1 MKALQNLRVGTKIIA
16 LVMLMAVFLSVVGYT
31 GYYNNL
37 KSNDII
43 NTLYTDKLRSISL
56 LKEARAA
63 NRNIQGISYRLLTA
77 PLTQTEYLEL
87 KNEMDALITQFN
99 EIWTNYKQTNPDT
112 YEQDMFPT
120 FESELEQYRTERE
133 EALAIASAG
142 NEEEGFRYFT
152 REVTPHMEKLNSILL
167 EISDYNDRTS
177 KEMMDQANEDFKSS
191 TRVIII
197 VLAAAVVL
205 AIAVGTFIG
214 RLISV
219 PLNKVVTNVNEI
231 ARGNLTVEAVKL
243 DTKDEIGILAQAVN
257 QMAANLKDLIKHVS
271 VSAEQVASSSEELSA
286 SSEQQA
292 LATSQVATAIADVA
306 AGTEKQSMAI
316 DDTSMAIEQISA
328 AIQQVAAT
336 SSEVAEQAS
345 NTSLAAQDGQKV
357 IDQAIKQMNR
367 IGHATDVTQGAV
379 DKLAQ
384 GSRMIGEITDVI
396 SDIASQTNLL
406 ALNAAIEAA
415 RAGEQGRGFAV
426 VAEEVRKLAE
436 QSSKAANQIAEL
448 INENQ
453 LNINNAVTAM
463 QTGNQDVQHGIEM
476 VSSVGATFEQI
487 AGSIN
492 QSVNSIQEVSAS
504 VEEMAGGSQQI
515 VNAINQID
523 TISKQNLSQSQ
534 TVSAATE
541 EQSASVEQ
549 ISSSS
554 QALAKM
560 AQDLQ
565 LAVSKFS
572 V

>member
-243 DTKDEIGILAQAVN
+243 DTKDEIGLLAQAVN

-463 QTGNQDVQHGIEM
+463 QTGNQDVQQGIEM

>member
-243 DTKDEIGILAQAVN
+243 DTKDEIGLLAQAVN

-292 LATSQVATAIADVA
+292 LATSQVATA
-306 AGTEKQSMAI
+306 
-316 DDTSMAIEQISA
+316 
-328 AIQQVAAT
+328 
-336 SSEVAEQAS
+336 
-345 NTSLAAQDGQKV
+345 
-357 IDQAIKQMNR
+357 
-367 IGHATDVTQGAV
+367 
-379 DKLAQ
+379 
-384 GSRMIGEITDVI
+384 
-396 SDIASQTNLL
+396 
-406 ALNAAIEAA
+406 
-415 RAGEQGRGFAV
+415 
-426 VAEEVRKLAE
+426 
-436 QSSKAANQIAEL
+436 
-448 INENQ
+448 
-453 LNINNAVTAM
+453 
-463 QTGNQDVQHGIEM
+463 
-476 VSSVGATFEQI
+476 
-487 AGSIN
+487 
-492 QSVNSIQEVSAS
+492 
-504 VEEMAGGSQQI
+504 
-515 VNAINQID
+515 
-523 TISKQNLSQSQ
+523 
-534 TVSAATE
+534 
-541 EQSASVEQ
+541 
-549 ISSSS
+549 
-554 QALAKM
+554 
-560 AQDLQ
+560 
-565 LAVSKFS
+565 
-572 V
+572 

>member
-16 LVMLMAVFLSVVGYT
+16 LVMLMTVFLSVVGYT

-37 KSNDII
+37 KSNEII
-43 NTLYTDKLRSISL
+43 NTLYTDKLSSISL
-56 LKEARAA
+56 LKEARVA

-87 KNEMDALITQFN
+87 KTEMDGSVTQFN
-99 EIWTNYKQTNPDT
+99 ENWTHYKQTNPDA
-112 YEQDMFPT
+112 YEQDMFPI
-120 FESELEQYRTERE
+120 FESVLEQYRTERE
-133 EALAIASAG
+133 KALDIAAAG
-142 NEEEGFRYFT
+142 NGEEGFRYFT
-152 REVTPHMEKLNSILL
+152 KEATPHMEKLNSILL

-177 KEMMDQANEDFKSS
+177 KEMMAQANEDFKSS
-191 TRVIII
+191 TRAIII
-197 VLAAAVVL
+197 VLATAVVL

-463 QTGNQDVQHGIEM
+463 QTGNQDVKHGIEM

-492 QSVNSIQEVSAS
+492 LSVNSIQEVSAS

>member
-463 QTGNQDVQHGIEM
+463 QTGNQDVQQGIEM

>member
-1 MKALQNLRVGTKIIA
+1 MKALLNLKVGTKIIT

-37 KSNDII
+37 KSNEII
-43 NTLYTDKLRSISL
+43 NTLYTDKLKSISL
-56 LKEARAA
+56 LKEARAV
-63 NRNIQGISYRLLTA
+63 NRNIQGMLYRLLTA
-77 PLTQTEYLEL
+77 PLTQAEYLEL
-87 KNEMDALITQFN
+87 KTEMETQINQFN
-99 EIWTNYKQTNPDT
+99 ENWTNYKQTNPDT
-112 YEQDMFPT
+112 YEQDRFPT
-120 FESELEQYRTERE
+120 FETALEQYRTERE
-133 EALAIASAG
+133 KALAIASAG
-142 NEEEGFRYFT
+142 NGEEGFRYFT
-152 REVTPHMEKLNSILL
+152 SEVTPHMEKVNSILL
-167 EISDYNDRTS
+167 EISDYNDQTS

-191 TRVIII
+191 TRTIII
-197 VLAAAVVL
+197 VLAAAVLL

-214 RLISV
+214 RLVSV
-219 PLNKVVTNVNEI
+219 PLNKVVANVNEI
-231 ARGNLTVEAVKL
+231 ARGNLTVEEVRL
-243 DTKDEIGILAQAVN
+243 DTKDEIGILAKAVN
-257 QMAANLKDLIKHVS
+257 QMTANLKNLIQHVS

-292 LATSQVATAIADVA
+292 LATSQVATAITDVA
-306 AGTEKQSMAI
+306 TGTEKQSMAI
-316 DDTSMAIEQISA
+316 DETSTAIEQISA

-345 NTSLAAQDGQKV
+345 NTSLSAKDGQKI
-357 IDQAIKQMNR
+357 IDQAIKQMNK
-367 IGHATDVTQGAV
+367 IGHATDITQGAV
-379 DKLAQ
+379 DKLAL

-453 LNINNAVTAM
+453 ANINNAVTAM
-463 QTGNQDVQHGIEM
+463 LAGNQDVKNGIEM

-492 QSVNSIQEVSAS
+492 QSVSSIQEVSAS
-504 VEEMAGGSQQI
+504 VEEMARGSQQI
-515 VNAINQID
+515 VNSINQID

-554 QALAKM
+554 QSLAKM

>member
-1 MKALQNLRVGTKIIA
+1 MKALLNLKVGTKIIT

-37 KSNDII
+37 KSNEII
-43 NTLYTDKLRSISL
+43 NTLYTDKLKSISL
-56 LKEARAA
+56 LKEARAV
-63 NRNIQGISYRLLTA
+63 NRNVQGMFYRLLTA
-77 PLTQTEYLEL
+77 PLTQAEYLEL
-87 KNEMDALITQFN
+87 KTEMETQINQFN
-99 EIWTNYKQTNPDT
+99 ENWTNYKQTNPDT
-112 YEQDMFPT
+112 YEQDRFPT
-120 FESELEQYRTERE
+120 FETALEQYRAERE
-133 EALAIASAG
+133 KALAIASAG
-142 NEEEGFRYFT
+142 NGEEGFRYFT
-152 REVTPHMEKLNSILL
+152 SEVTPHMEKVNSILL
-167 EISDYNDRTS
+167 EISDYNDQTS

-191 TRVIII
+191 TRTIII
-197 VLAAAVVL
+197 VLAAAVLL

-214 RLISV
+214 RLVSV
-219 PLNKVVTNVNEI
+219 PLNKVVANVNEI
-231 ARGNLTVEAVKL
+231 ARGNLTVEEVRL
-243 DTKDEIGILAQAVN
+243 DTKDEIGILAKAVN
-257 QMAANLKDLIKHVS
+257 QMTANLKNLIQHVS

-292 LATSQVATAIADVA
+292 LATSQVAAAITDVA
-306 AGTEKQSMAI
+306 TGTEKQSMAI
-316 DDTSMAIEQISA
+316 DETSTAIEQISA

-345 NTSLAAQDGQKV
+345 NTSLSAKDGQKI
-357 IDQAIKQMNR
+357 IDQAIKQMNK

-379 DKLAQ
+379 DKLAL

-453 LNINNAVTAM
+453 TNINNAVTAM
-463 QTGNQDVQHGIEM
+463 LAGNQDVKNGIEM

-492 QSVNSIQEVSAS
+492 QSVSSIQEVSAS
-504 VEEMAGGSQQI
+504 VEEMARGSQQI
-515 VNAINQID
+515 VNSINQID

-554 QALAKM
+554 QSLAKM

-565 LAVSKFS
+565 IAVSKFS

>member
-167 EISDYNDRTS
+167 EISDYNDGTS

-243 DTKDEIGILAQAVN
+243 DTKDEIGLLAQAVN

-463 QTGNQDVQHGIEM
+463 QTGNQDVKHGIEM

>member
-142 NEEEGFRYFT
+142 NEKEGFRYFT

-463 QTGNQDVQHGIEM
+463 QTGNQDVQQGIEM

>member
-1 MKALQNLRVGTKIIA
+1 MKALLNLRVGSKIIA
-16 LVMLMAVFLSVVGYT
+16 LVLIMAVFLSVVGYT

-37 KSNDII
+37 KSNEII
-43 NTLYTDKLRSISL
+43 NTLYTDKLQSISL
-56 LKEARAA
+56 LKEARAT
-63 NRNIQGISYRLLTA
+63 NRNIQGIAYRLLTA
-77 PLTQTEYLEL
+77 PLTQAEYLDL
-87 KNEMDALITQFN
+87 KSEMDSLITQFN
-99 EIWTNYKQTNPDT
+99 DNWTSYKQTNPDA
-112 YEQDMFPT
+112 YEQDMFPG
-120 FESELEQYRTERE
+120 FESELESYRDERE
-133 EALAIASAG
+133 KALAIASAG

-152 REVTPHMEKLNSILL
+152 SQVTPHMEKLNSILL
-167 EISDYNDRTS
+167 EISDYNDQTS
-177 KEMMDQANEDFKSS
+177 KEMMAQANEDFKSS
-191 TRVIII
+191 TRAIII

-219 PLNKVVTNVNEI
+219 PLNKVVANVNEI
-231 ARGNLTVEAVKL
+231 ARGNLTVDAVKL
-243 DTKDEIGILAQAVN
+243 NTKDEIGILAQAVN
-257 QMAANLKDLIKHVS
+257 QMTANLRDLIQHTS
-271 VSAEQVASSSEELSA
+271 ASAEQVASSSEELSA

-292 LATSQVATAIADVA
+292 LATSQVAAAIADVA
-306 AGTEKQSMAI
+306 AGTEKQSIAI
-316 DDTSMAIEQISA
+316 DKTSMAIEQISA

-336 SSEVAEQAS
+336 SSEVAEQAGH
-345 NTSLAAQDGQKV
+345 TSLAAQDGQKV
-357 IDQAIKQMNR
+357 IDQAIKQMNK
-367 IGHATDVTQGAV
+367 IGHATDLTQGAV

-453 LNINNAVTAM
+453 VNINNAVAAM
-463 QTGNQDVQHGIEM
+463 QTGNQDVKHGIEM

-515 VNAINQID
+515 VNAISQID

>member
-243 DTKDEIGILAQAVN
+243 DTKDEMGILAQAVN

-463 QTGNQDVQHGIEM
+463 QTGNQDVQQGIEM

>member
-1 MKALQNLRVGTKIIA
+1 MKALLNLKVGTKIIT

-37 KSNDII
+37 KSNEII
-43 NTLYTDKLRSISL
+43 NTLYTDKLKSISL
-56 LKEARAA
+56 LKEARAV
-63 NRNIQGISYRLLTA
+63 NRNVQGMFYRLLTA
-77 PLTQTEYLEL
+77 PLTQAEYLEL
-87 KNEMDALITQFN
+87 KTEMETQINQFN
-99 EIWTNYKQTNPDT
+99 ENWTNYKQTNPDT
-112 YEQDMFPT
+112 YEQDRFPT
-120 FESELEQYRTERE
+120 FETALEQYRAERE
-133 EALAIASAG
+133 KALAIASAG
-142 NEEEGFRYFT
+142 NGEEGFRYFT
-152 REVTPHMEKLNSILL
+152 SEVTPHMEKVNSILL
-167 EISDYNDRTS
+167 EISDYNDQTS

-191 TRVIII
+191 TRTIII
-197 VLAAAVVL
+197 VLAAAVLL

-214 RLISV
+214 RLVSV
-219 PLNKVVTNVNEI
+219 PLNKVVANVNEI
-231 ARGNLTVEAVKL
+231 ARGNLTVEEVRL
-243 DTKDEIGILAQAVN
+243 DTKDEIGILAKAVN
-257 QMAANLKDLIKHVS
+257 QMAANLKNLIQHVS

-292 LATSQVATAIADVA
+292 LATSQVAAAITDVA
-306 AGTEKQSMAI
+306 TGTEKQSMAI
-316 DDTSMAIEQISA
+316 DETSTAIEQISA

-345 NTSLAAQDGQKV
+345 NTSLSAKDGQKI
-357 IDQAIKQMNR
+357 IDQAIKQMNK

-379 DKLAQ
+379 DKLAL

-453 LNINNAVTAM
+453 ANINNAVTAM
-463 QTGNQDVQHGIEM
+463 QAGNQDVKNGIEM

-487 AGSIN
+487 AGSVN
-492 QSVNSIQEVSAS
+492 ESVSNIQEVSAS
-504 VEEMAGGSQQI
+504 VEEMARGSQQI
-515 VNAINQID
+515 VNSINQID

-554 QALAKM
+554 QSLAKM

-565 LAVSKFS
+565 IAVSKFS

>member
-243 DTKDEIGILAQAVN
+243 DTKDEIGLLAQAVN

-492 QSVNSIQEVSAS
+492 LSVNSIQEVSAS

>member
-177 KEMMDQANEDFKSS
+177 REMMDQANEDFKSS

-197 VLAAAVVL
+197 VLATAVVL

-463 QTGNQDVQHGIEM
+463 QTGNQDVKHGIEM